1 MVAFALVALP
11 CVEVEESN
19 NNSKAV
25 EVEVASA
32 SALALAGQIAVGSSN
47 CNMGNQLVEEVE
59 EAAELDKGN
68 SRQDKGNNRQQVVE
82 AVVVGPEPDVDS
94 NKDNKDSNKP
104 LEGEPEAEEFLAEDN
119 NNIG

>member
-1 MVAFALVALP
+1 MVALP
-11 CVEVEESN
+11 FVEVEESN

-25 EVEVASA
+25 EVGEASASA

-68 SRQDKGNNRQQVVE
+68 SRQDKGNNREQVVE
-82 AVVVGPEPDVDS
+82 AVVVGPKPDVDS